1 MLEVE
6 KGLFLFDYEE
16 LKVMDPEME
25 VCMVFNDGLNSV
37 YLKIK
42 QILDSLDS
50 EESCYFFIGKPEK
63 FLRVF
68 SSRPT
73 KKEVFV
79 QSLGKRCIKCKY
91 LATTCTDPYS
101 PFCRL
106 LEER

>member
-1 MLEVE
+1 MKKVE

-16 LKVMDPEME
+16 LKVMDPEKE
-25 VCMVFNDGLNSV
+25 VCMVFNNGYNSV

-42 QILDSLDS
+42 QILDSLDTV
-50 EESCYFFIGKPEK
+50 EGCYFFIGKPEK

-68 SSRPT
+68 SSRPS
-73 KKEVFV
+73 KKEVFI
-79 QSLGKRCIKCKY
+79 QSLGKMCIKCKY
-91 LATTCTDPYS
+91 LGTTCTEPYS